1 MGPATSGAS
10 ETLAC
15 QTSHLSQPSTLKSQV
30 PLLQQLNYRD
40 GGALLCLSFPS
51 CLRMISLSPSREN
64 PPTKMVT
71 SQGSVAGRGG
81 KAVEKYWGCLSP
93 QHSQVAVLGTSSCRA
108 LSQERGLG
116 SREAGFQQSC
126 DDIPVGI
133 AWTCKVRF
141 ALHWSHAAPDPGI
154 RGKAW

>member
-51 CLRMISLSPSREN
+51 CLRMIPLSPSREN

-81 KAVEKYWGCLSP
+81 KAVGKYWGCLSP
-93 QHSQVAVLGTSSCRA
+93 QHSLVAVLGTSSCRA
-108 LSQERGLG
+108 LSEERGWAAERLDFSKAVTTSLLELPG
-116 SREAGFQQSC
+116 LAKCILPS
-126 DDIPVGI
+126 VGP
-133 AWTCKVRF
+133 T
-141 ALHWSHAAPDPGI
+141 LPQTQG
-154 RGKAW
+154 